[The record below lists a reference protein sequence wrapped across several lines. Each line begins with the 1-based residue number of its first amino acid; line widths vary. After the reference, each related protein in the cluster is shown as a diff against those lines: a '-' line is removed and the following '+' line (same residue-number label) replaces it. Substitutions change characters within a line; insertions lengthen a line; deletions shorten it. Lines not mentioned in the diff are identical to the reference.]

1 MCLHKTKTRMI
12 KKKKNN
18 IKSILPSVF
27 LLLFLNFNITT
38 WDCLCLCDCVTC
50 VRANTVYIVELIH
63 LLLLFTCVTENTS
76 HVLLIHY
83 SPRVRHISIITV
95 THSGLDR
102 RHPLL
107 PQHLNGEKNRAEP
120 PNLPGRWLAGWLA
133 GRSCLFLSTNNVL
146 SAHTLQAHASHIGL
160 RSLSGCW
167 LIIVFRAR
175 VLLTEESGDWRDGM
189 LMLMRRRRRR
199 RYRYNNSVYISP
211 LYRHQVTTHHH
222 CNQSLLF

>member
-1 MCLHKTKTRMI
+1 M
-12 KKKKNN
+12 
-18 IKSILPSVF
+18 
-27 LLLFLNFNITT
+27 
-38 WDCLCLCDCVTC
+38 CLCDCVTC

-133 GRSCLFLSTNNVL
+133 GWTELFISFHKQCTQCTHTASTCLPYWSQV
-146 SAHTLQAHASHIGL
+146 
-160 RSLSGCW
+160 SLW
-167 LIIVFRAR
+167 LLADYCFPG
-175 VLLTEESGDWRDGM
+175 ESFVD
-189 LMLMRRRRRR
+189 
-199 RYRYNNSVYISP
+199 
-211 LYRHQVTTHHH
+211 
-222 CNQSLLF
+222 